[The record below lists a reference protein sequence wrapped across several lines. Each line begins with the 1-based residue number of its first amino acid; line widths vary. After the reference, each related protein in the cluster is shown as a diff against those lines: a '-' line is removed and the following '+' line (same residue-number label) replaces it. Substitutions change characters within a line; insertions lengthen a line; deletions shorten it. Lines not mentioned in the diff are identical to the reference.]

1 MNKGTGEILLQHAQ
15 EQREVQYDNR
25 NRAQRKDLTIQSFSK
40 DTPQTLLMAANI
52 PIQINQDTVKVGKM
66 QAVQEDQKTQKIGTY
81 LGENVTQ

>member
-1 MNKGTGEILLQHAQ
+1 MNKGTGEIILQHTQ

-40 DTPQTLLMAANI
+40 DTQQTLLTAANI
-52 PIQINQDTVKVGKM
+52 PIQINQDTVKVEKM